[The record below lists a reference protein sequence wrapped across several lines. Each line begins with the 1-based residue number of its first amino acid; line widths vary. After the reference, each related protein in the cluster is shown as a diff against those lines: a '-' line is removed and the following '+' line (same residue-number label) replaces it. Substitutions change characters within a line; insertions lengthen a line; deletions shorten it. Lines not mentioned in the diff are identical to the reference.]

1 MIVEDPPHQQ
11 LPTEQV
17 SNTNTKSKR
26 VSFSQNSK
34 LAVFEKFTYTN
45 KSDLWYSDSDKESF
59 KLESAHMIH
68 TIRSQGI
75 EKLNSYDSIVYMG
88 LESHI
93 FGSCT
98 AQLRKYV
105 QTAVLHEQD
114 RQHKL
119 NIVDPHRLALIS
131 GIASEVSRQRAELIG
146 KIHSRVP
153 IPMPVQR

>member
-1 MIVEDPPHQQ
+1 MIVDTPNQQ
-11 LPTEQV
+11 LCSSTELV
-17 SNTNTKSKR
+17 GKGKKR
-26 VSFSQNSK
+26 VSFSQHSK
-34 LAVFEKFTYTN
+34 LAVFEKFTYTH
-45 KSDLWYSDSDKESF
+45 KSELWYSDSDKESF

-75 EKLNSYDSIVYMG
+75 EQLNSYDSIVYMG
-88 LESHI
+88 LEGHI

-98 AQLRKYV
+98 ARNRKDV
-105 QTAVLHEQD
+105 QMAVLHEQE

-119 NIVDPHRLALIS
+119 NIGDPHRLALIS

-153 IPMPVQR
+153 MPMQLNR

>member
-1 MIVEDPPHQQ
+1 MIVDDLPHQQQ

-17 SNTNTKSKR
+17 SKTKSKR

-34 LAVFEKFTYTN
+34 LAVFEKFIYTN

-68 TIRSQGI
+68 TIKSHGI
-75 EKLNSYDSIVYMG
+75 EQLNSYDSIVYMG

-114 RQHKL
+114 RQHKYKL
-119 NIVDPHRLALIS
+119 NLVDPHRLALIS
-131 GIASEVSRQRAELIG
+131 GIASTLAGNV
-146 KIHSRVP
+146 HSS
-153 IPMPVQR
+153 

>member
-26 VSFSQNSK
+26 VSFSEHSK
-34 LAVFEKFTYTN
+34 LALFEKHTYTH

-68 TIRSQGI
+68 TIKSHGI
-75 EKLNSYDSIVYMG
+75 EQLNSYDSIVYMG

-114 RQHKL
+114 RQNKL
-119 NIVDPHRLALIS
+119 NIVDSQRLAMVS
-131 GIASEVSRQRAELIG
+131 GIASDVSRQRAQLIG
-146 KIHSRVP
+146 QIHARK
-153 IPMPVQR
+153 PMLEVR

>member
-1 MIVEDPPHQQ
+1 MIVDDPPHQQ

-17 SNTNTKSKR
+17 SKTKSKR
-26 VSFSQNSK
+26 VSFSEHSK
-34 LAVFEKFTYTN
+34 LAVFEKFTYTH

-68 TIRSQGI
+68 TIKSHGI
-75 EKLNSYDSIVYMG
+75 EKLNSYDSIIYMG
-88 LESHI
+88 LEGNI

-105 QTAVLHEQD
+105 QTAVLHEQE

-119 NIVDPHRLALIS
+119 NMNDPHRLAMIS
-131 GIASEVSRQRAELIG
+131 SIASEVSRQRAQLIG
-146 KIHSRVP
+146 QIHARRP
-153 IPMPVQR
+153 TPPCN